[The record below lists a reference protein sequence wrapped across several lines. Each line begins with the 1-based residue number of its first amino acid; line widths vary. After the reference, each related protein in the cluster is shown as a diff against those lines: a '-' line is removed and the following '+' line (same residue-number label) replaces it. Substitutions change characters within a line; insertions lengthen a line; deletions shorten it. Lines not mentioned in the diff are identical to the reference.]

1 MNTSLL
7 HDRIITCSKCP
18 RLARYRV
25 EVAHRYAHLYP
36 GEEFWA
42 KPVPG
47 YGDPQARLVIVG
59 LAPAARGGNRTGRVF
74 TGDESGNNLAQ
85 VLHKVG
91 LATKPT
97 STHRGDGFELRGAYL
112 TAAVKC
118 VPPDNRPTRSEVSN
132 CRDFLVEEIR
142 LLREARVFLALGSIA
157 WTSLVESIPRA
168 LEVGEDFRP
177 PRFAHGLEVNLETRS
192 RGRVYLLSSYH
203 PSPRNVRTGLLS
215 LDELERILRRAAA
228 LAGLGPL

>member
-7 HDRIITCSKCP
+7 QDRIISCRRCP
-18 RLARYRV
+18 RLALYRV
-25 EVAHRYAHLYP
+25 EVARRYAHLYP

-85 VLHKVG
+85 ALYRVG

-118 VPPDNRPTRSEVSN
+118 VPPDNRPTRSEVAN
-132 CRDFLVEEIR
+132 CREFLVEEIR
-142 LLREARVFLALGSIA
+142 LLSEARVFLALGSIA
-157 WTSLVESIPRA
+157 WASLVESIPRA
-168 LEVGEDFRP
+168 LGAGEDFMP
-177 PRFAHGLEVNLETRS
+177 PRFKHGLEVELETKR
-192 RGRVYLLSSYH
+192 RGRVHLLASYH

-215 LDELERILRRAAA
+215 LGELERILRRAAH
-228 LAGLGPL
+228 LAGLV